1 MMRRRTISWVS
12 LRVASCCTMGKESM
26 NELSTAWGN
35 LSTNFSAPASGS
47 MCSDTPSELACYV
60 AN

>member
-1 MMRRRTISWVS
+1 MRRRTISWVS

-35 LSTNFSAPASGS
+35 LRTNFSAPASGA
-47 MCSDTPSELACYV
+47 CVVIHLANSL
-60 AN
+60 AK